1 MKKRIVF
8 VALSTVLSLIFTVAA
23 LAGPAMDKILK
34 NKELVI
40 GTSGAQPPLTGITKK
55 GDVIGLD
62 IDIAK
67 AIAEAMGV
75 KIKFITLPFNELL
88 PALEDGDVD
97 MVISGMT
104 MTPDRNK
111 KVAFVGPYYVSG
123 KGILAVAKKYAAMQ
137 NAEGLNSIHVAVA
150 ALKDSTSLAYAKKV
164 IPKADLTITFSM
176 DKAIDLLFEG
186 KVDVVVADFP
196 FCALAAYR
204 YPGKKLIAGE
214 SPLTFEPLGIALAE
228 DTLLINWV
236 ENFLITLQGSG
247 ELKKMAEKWFTGGPW
262 VDELK

>member
-8 VALSTVLSLIFTVAA
+8 VVLLTALSLIFTVAA

-34 NKELVI
+34 SKELVV
-40 GTSGAQPPLTGITKK
+40 GTSGAQPPLTAITKK
-55 GDVIGLD
+55 GDVVGLD

-104 MTPDRNK
+104 TTPERNK

-123 KGILAVAKKYAAMQ
+123 KGILAVAKKYSAMQ

-150 ALKDSTSLAYAKKV
+150 ALKDSTSMQYAKTV

-204 YPGKKLIAGE
+204 YPGKNLIAGE
-214 SPLTFEPLGIALAE
+214 SPLTFEPLGIAFSE

-236 ENFLITLQGSG
+236 ENFLVTLQGSG
-247 ELKKMAEKWFTGGPW
+247 ELKKMAEKWFTGGGMG
-262 VDELK
+262 